1 MHTDDDSL
9 WSKVKRKLQPALAA
23 VDQLIEAR
31 ERAAGRRHVISDL
44 HARQHGTRDTQP
56 WSLRPSELA
65 TARRIGS
72 LAPHERSADDKA
84 ALLGLLRAS
93 DFFLALDPT
102 SASAMAAAARWHE
115 FQPDELVFAER
126 AVGDAFFLVVQGT
139 LAVLVRDD
147 KGDKGGDKGGGG
159 EGIVCVAELQP
170 GESFGE
176 ASFLDARAREC
187 SVCALDAAA
196 VLKVKRAD
204 FLSMLKVAQSNLIRR
219 NLDFL
224 ASVPILAM
232 GGADGKAAERKLLQ
246 PLAERAVEES
256 VAAGTVVVRQGDDA
270 HRWRQRRRRCGGEL
284 ELRLG
289 LRNEDGARFW
299 RKKYVTAAI
308 LWFLNARY

>member
-44 HARQHGTRDTQP
+44 HARQHGTRDAQP

-72 LAPHERSADDKA
+72 LAPHERSGDDKA

-147 KGDKGGDKGGGG
+147 KGDKGDRRRPRAAKPAGRVALAACASGGRCGGG
-159 EGIVCVAELQP
+159 
-170 GESFGE
+170 
-176 ASFLDARAREC
+176 
-187 SVCALDAAA
+187 A
-196 VLKVKRAD
+196 VLK
-204 FLSMLKVAQSNLIRR
+204 LPLP
-219 NLDFL
+219 
-224 ASVPILAM
+224 VP
-232 GGADGKAAERKLLQ
+232 
-246 PLAERAVEES
+246 VES
-256 VAAGTVVVRQGDDA
+256 VSYLLVVPG
-270 HRWRQRRRRCGGEL
+270 
-284 ELRLG
+284 
-289 LRNEDGARFW
+289 
-299 RKKYVTAAI
+299 
-308 LWFLNARY
+308 